1 MASHRLKRNRWTGR
15 TGLIN
20 GILEAIAMTGDE
32 SFRDLIRRVRA
43 GDEQAATE
51 LVRQYEPEIRREV
64 RLRLTDPGLRRV
76 IDSVDICQ
84 SVLGNFFAR
93 AALGQ
98 FDLGEPR
105 QLLGLLIKMARN
117 RLTDWAR
124 RQNAERRDQCRE
136 LSIDANTLRGQEPCA
151 ADPTPSQ
158 VVAGKELLEQVR
170 VRMSDEERSIAERRV
185 AGSDWAEIAAE
196 LGGTPEGLRKRL
208 ARAFDRV
215 ATELGL

>member
-1 MASHRLKRNRWTGR
+1 MSGA
-15 TGLIN
+15 
-20 GILEAIAMTGDE
+20 D
-32 SFRDLIRRVRA
+32 SFQDLIRRVRA

-105 QLLGLLIKMARN
+105 QLLSLLVKMARN

-124 RQNAERRDQCRE
+124 KQNAERRDQCRE
-136 LSIDANTLRGQEPCA
+136 LPLNGFALRGHEPCA
-151 ADPTPSQ
+151 GDPSPSQ

-196 LGGTPEGLRKRL
+196 LGGTPDGLRKRL

>member
-1 MASHRLKRNRWTGR
+1 MSGD
-15 TGLIN
+15 
-20 GILEAIAMTGDE
+20 DE

-43 GDEQAATE
+43 GDEQAAAE

-64 RLRLTDPGLRRV
+64 RVRLTDPALRRV
-76 IDSVDICQ
+76 VDSVDICQ

-105 QLLGLLIKMARN
+105 QLLGLLVTMARN

-124 RQNAERRDQCRE
+124 RQSAERRDQGRE
-136 LSIDANTLRGQEPCA
+136 LSLDGAVTRGQEPCA
-151 ADPTPSQ
+151 VDPSPSQ

-170 VRMSDEERSIAERRV
+170 VRMTDEERRIAERRV
-185 AGSDWAEIAAE
+185 AGYDWAQIAAE
-196 LGGTPEGLRKRL
+196 IGGTPEALRKRL

-215 ATELGL
+215 AGELGL

>member
-1 MASHRLKRNRWTGR
+1 MSP
-15 TGLIN
+15 
-20 GILEAIAMTGDE
+20 DD
-32 SFRDLIRRVRA
+32 SFQDLIRRVRA
-43 GDEQAATE
+43 GDEQAAAE

-64 RLRLTDPGLRRV
+64 RLRLTDPSLRRV

-105 QLLGLLIKMARN
+105 QLIGLLVKMARN

-124 RQNAERRDQCRE
+124 RQTAERRHQCRE
-136 LSIDANTLRGQEPCA
+136 LSLDSTALDGKEPCTV
-151 ADPTPSQ
+151 DPSPSQ

-170 VRMSDEERSIAERRV
+170 ERMSDEERQIAERRV
-185 AGSDWAEIAAE
+185 AGSDWAEIAKE
-196 LGGTPEGLRKRL
+196 FGGTPDGLRKRL

-215 ATELGL
+215 ANELGLD

>member
-1 MASHRLKRNRWTGR
+1 
-15 TGLIN
+15 
-20 GILEAIAMTGDE
+20 MTGDE

-124 RQNAERRDQCRE
+124 RQKAERRDQCRE

>member
-1 MASHRLKRNRWTGR
+1 MS
-15 TGLIN
+15 
-20 GILEAIAMTGDE
+20 EDE

-43 GDEQAATE
+43 GDEQAAAE

-105 QLLGLLIKMARN
+105 QLLALLVKMARN

-124 RQNAERRDQCRE
+124 RQTAERRNQCRE
-136 LSIDANTLRGQEPCA
+136 LPLDGSTLRGQEPCA
-151 ADPTPSQ
+151 VDPSPSQ